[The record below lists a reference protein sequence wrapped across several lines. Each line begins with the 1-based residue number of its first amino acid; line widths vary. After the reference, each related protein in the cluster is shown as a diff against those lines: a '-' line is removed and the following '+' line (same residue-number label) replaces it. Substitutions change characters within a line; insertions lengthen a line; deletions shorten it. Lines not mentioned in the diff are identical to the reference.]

1 MTLLTIYLVF
11 ILTIGI
17 MDFRQVR
24 DFNDYVLAGRRQ
36 RLTIVIVSL
45 MASMIGSGST
55 IGLADK
61 AFSKGFRA
69 IWFLAVGGIGL
80 LLQSWL
86 LSEKVRE
93 SNAVTLPDL
102 AQKTMGS
109 QTRFLVALII
119 VITWIGIIAAQ
130 LIAAGKILTAMTGN
144 ESQWVLAFAAAII
157 VIYSFLGGQASILK
171 TDFLQFAILAVAVSF
186 TALFLYVAK
195 PVDLQTISFQL
206 TNDVFTTRD
215 LFYYLTIVMGSYF
228 ICPMMFSR
236 LLTAKTPKIAKS
248 ASLVAGLGVL
258 VFAFLIVLIGL
269 WAHARGIDP
278 GKAGVLGH
286 VMVNELPKAGGIILI
301 LGILSAII
309 STTDTCLVMTGSII
323 EHDLLKSN
331 AFNARREMFRTRVFV
346 LLLGALG
353 YLTALWANWDIIGL
367 LLEAFEFYTAGIVP
381 ALFVALMVIRKKTL
395 APGWS
400 FAAVLVGGFFGLLP
414 KITPVV
420 DGLIRLMP
428 GFWAKSLP
436 IIGMALSLVLAII
449 AARHGSPVKKS
460 IGRIAYP
467 KAASASVTTPTSQQ

>member
-1 MTLLTIYLVF
+1 
-11 ILTIGI
+11 
-17 MDFRQVR
+17 
-24 DFNDYVLAGRRQ
+24 
-36 RLTIVIVSL
+36 
-45 MASMIGSGST
+45 
-55 IGLADK
+55 
-61 AFSKGFRA
+61 
-69 IWFLAVGGIGL
+69 
-80 LLQSWL
+80 
-86 LSEKVRE
+86 
-93 SNAVTLPDL
+93 
-102 AQKTMGS
+102 
-109 QTRFLVALII
+109 
-119 VITWIGIIAAQ
+119 
-130 LIAAGKILTAMTGN
+130 
-144 ESQWVLAFAAAII
+144 
-157 VIYSFLGGQASILK
+157 
-171 TDFLQFAILAVAVSF
+171 
-186 TALFLYVAK
+186 
-195 PVDLQTISFQL
+195 
-206 TNDVFTTRD
+206 
-215 LFYYLTIVMGSYF
+215 MGSYF

-236 LLTAKTPKIAKS
+236 LLTAKTPQIAKS
-248 ASLVAGLGVL
+248 ASLAAGLGVL
-258 VFAFLIVLIGL
+258 VFAFFIVLIGL

-278 GKAGVLGH
+278 GKAGVLGY
-286 VMVNELPKAGGIILI
+286 VIINELPNAGGIILI

-331 AFNARREMFRTRVFV
+331 ASNAGREMLRTRVFV

-353 YLTALWANWDIIGL
+353 YVTALWANWDIIGL